1 MASYSLSCSDTGT
14 DCPGSFTT
22 EEKDELMEHVKLHAQ
37 TSHPEMVLDEATVQ
51 QVQGLIREG

>member
-1 MASYSLSCSDTGT
+1 MASYSLSCTDTGT

-22 EEKDELMEHVKLHAQ
+22 EDKDELMEHVKLHAQ